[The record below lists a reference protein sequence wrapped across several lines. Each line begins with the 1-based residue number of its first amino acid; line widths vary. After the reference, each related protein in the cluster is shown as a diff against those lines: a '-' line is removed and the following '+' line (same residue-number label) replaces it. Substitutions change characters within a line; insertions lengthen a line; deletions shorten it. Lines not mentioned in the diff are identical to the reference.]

1 MINKT
6 LPAYLYQQ
14 YSSDDTTPY
23 LQAFF
28 DAYNSVSQSNL
39 DRLNNL
45 NLPIYT
51 NPMIVGN
58 LLNWVAEGI
67 YGLKRPSLS
76 TGSSFSPLG
85 VYNTVPLNTTAY
97 SQNIAGSPGISYQVD
112 DDYYKRI
119 LTWNFYK
126 GDGFQPTTTWLKRRV
141 YRFLNGVN
149 GVAPTIP
156 DTYSISVVFYN
167 SNIIIHVPNSTA
179 AQILDAAMQDGVL
192 NVPFEY
198 NYTVTY

>member
-1 MINKT
+1 MITKN

-14 YSSDDTTPY
+14 YADDDTTPY

-28 DAYNSVSQSNL
+28 DAYNGMSQDNL

-51 NPMIVGN
+51 NSMITGK
-58 LLNWVAEGI
+58 LLDWVAEGL

-85 VYNTVPLNTTAY
+85 VYNTEPYNTTAY
-97 SQNIAGSPGISYQVD
+97 AQDIAGSPGVSYQVN

-126 GDGFQPTTTWLKRRV
+126 GDGFQPTTTWLKRRA

-149 GVAPTIP
+149 GVAPAIP
-156 DTYSISVVFYN
+156 DTYNISVVFYG
-167 SNIIIHVPNSTA
+167 SQIIMHVHDGA
-179 AQILDAAMQDGVL
+179 ASEILNAAIQDGVL
-192 NVPFEY
+192 ALPFQY
-198 NYTVTY
+198 NYVVTY